1 MKIDQAPKQPT
12 PVGAFRFNTD
22 SSKLEYYDGNQWVN
36 VTSDSPQAQTGGT
49 RGLMLGG
56 YEQPEGGV
64 VNTIQYINVAT
75 AGNAIDF
82 GDLAA
87 IGYGNC
93 TFSSRVKGIY
103 LDNSPNN
110 QYVNITSTGNAISTG
125 DAEPSNGFERNGGS
139 NGVRAIFSRGGYTN
153 TLCYYT
159 ISSDAK
165 GTEFGDLVT
174 ATHTARGL
182 VGNSPT
188 RWVEGAGF
196 NPGATTMYNSM
207 EYINITSLGNAAD
220 FGDLTVARGGGR
232 GTGGNAIRGI
242 YAGGY
247 LGAPGGNNSNVI
259 DYITVA
265 TLGNAADFGDLSAVS
280 ENPCIM
286 TSSTRAVLAGGNS
299 GNPSPNNVLAN
310 IDYIQIMTTGNSVDF
325 GGFTND
331 DKVGNMGPISNGHGG
346 LG

>member
-1 MKIDQAPKQPT
+1 
-12 PVGAFRFNTD
+12 
-22 SSKLEYYDGNQWVN
+22 
-36 VTSDSPQAQTGGT
+36 
-49 RGLMLGG
+49 MLGG

-64 VNTIQYINVAT
+64 VNTIQYINIAT
-75 AGNAIDF
+75 TGNAEDF
-82 GDLAA
+82 GDLAG
-87 IGYGNC
+87 ISYGNC
-93 TFSSRVKGIY
+93 TFSSRTKGIF

-207 EYINITSLGNAAD
+207 EYINITSMGNAAD

-247 LGAPGGNNSNVI
+247 LGAPGGQNSNVI

-325 GGFTND
+325 GDFTNG